1 MAGLFNLHQAIALD
15 GIGVVRQRCATK
27 QQRASV
33 NAAVATLAARAAD
46 ANGSDDA
53 LYASVLVT
61 GLPHKKLDHP
71 GVPLRWE
78 HECAQACLRYE
89 SRNATGLPYGAK
101 ARMVLLYLQTEAI
114 RNNSPEVELG
124 PSMHAW
130 LRSMTRQTPGG
141 MTYRIIREQATRL
154 FDCQLS
160 IMWKS
165 FSAQPLHAPLVRGL
179 SNASGE
185 PHGTAQCHAEESI
198 PARAVLHEAVFQ
210 AIRAS
215 AVRVRRS
222 AIQCIS
228 HNGTAMDQY
237 ILMSQRLPT
246 LPASVAI
253 PWPALAARFGTNYKR
268 FSQMRPRYLDALRLA
283 LAVYPE
289 ARIDV
294 TAHGLVLHP
303 SPPPA

>member
-1 MAGLFNLHQAIALD
+1 
-15 GIGVVRQRCATK
+15 
-27 QQRASV
+27 
-33 NAAVATLAARAAD
+33 
-46 ANGSDDA
+46 
-53 LYASVLVT
+53 
-61 GLPHKKLDHP
+61 
-71 GVPLRWE
+71 
-78 HECAQACLRYE
+78 
-89 SRNATGLPYGAK
+89 
-101 ARMVLLYLQTEAI
+101 MVLLYLQTEAI
-114 RNNSPEVELG
+114 RNDSPDVDLG

-130 LRSMTRQTPGG
+130 LRSMTQQTPGG

-160 IMWKS
+160 IAWKS
-165 FSAQPLHAPLVRGL
+165 CTSSAQPLQAPLVHWL
-179 SNASGE
+179 YDASGE
-185 PHGTAQCHAEESI
+185 RRHATQWWAASAHADEAL
-198 PARAVLHEAVFQ
+198 PTHAVLHEAVFH

-237 ILMSQRLPT
+237 ILMSRRLP
-246 LPASVAI
+246 LLAVPVAI
-253 PWPALAARFGTNYKR
+253 PWAALSARFGTSYKR

-289 ARIDV
+289 ARVDV
-294 TAHGLVLHP
+294 TTHGLILHP